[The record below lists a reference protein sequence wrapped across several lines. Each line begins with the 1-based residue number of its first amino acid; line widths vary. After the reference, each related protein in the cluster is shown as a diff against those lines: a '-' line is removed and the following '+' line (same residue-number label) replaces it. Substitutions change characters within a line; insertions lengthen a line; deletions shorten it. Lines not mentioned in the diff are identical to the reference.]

1 MGEIIFALLMFLNGK
16 LENYSP
22 KANLAECLEQKRKVE
37 RDGTSNTLRMECK
50 QIEAIV
56 EVDKHGV
63 KLLKKLR
70 IKQIVASTYH
80 RLFRQLIFS
89 YYLILE

>member
-1 MGEIIFALLMFLNGK
+1 MGEIVFALLMFLNGK

-37 RDGTSNTLRMECK
+37 RDGSTDTLRMECK
-50 QIEAIV
+50 QVEAII

-63 KLLKKLR
+63 KR
-70 IKQIVASTYH
+70 IKEIKN
-80 RLFRQLIFS
+80 
-89 YYLILE
+89 

>member
-22 KANLAECLEQKRKVE
+22 KANLADCLEQKRRIE
-37 RDGTSNTLRMECK
+37 RNCTTDAVRMECK

-63 KLLKKLR
+63 KR
-70 IKQIVASTYH
+70 IKEIKN
-80 RLFRQLIFS
+80 
-89 YYLILE
+89 